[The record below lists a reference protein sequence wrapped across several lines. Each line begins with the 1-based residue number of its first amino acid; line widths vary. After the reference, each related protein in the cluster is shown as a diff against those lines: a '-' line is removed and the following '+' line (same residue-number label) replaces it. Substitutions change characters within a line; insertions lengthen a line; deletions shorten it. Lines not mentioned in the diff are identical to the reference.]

1 MEYKGDYGRMQINVS
16 DVRQVALNTLGPDLF
31 STEDFGALDDLVSK
45 LRGDQG
51 EGIRSSRWTLSRR
64 SATS

>member
-31 STEDFGALDDLVSK
+31 STEDFAGS
-45 LRGDQG
+45 
-51 EGIRSSRWTLSRR
+51 WTIW
-64 SATS
+64 